1 MVIGDYLGYSSYA
14 QRSYEQASYGQA
26 QRPTPARPAVTL
38 DAEPDPKTPNQYIVQ
53 TPSDV
58 IASPVIPSQVIPPP
72 EQATEAASSGSKT
85 HQNTDPVSRAF
96 LAVENY
102 QPTFHRID
110 ISV

>member
-1 MVIGDYLGYSSYA
+1 MVIGDYLGYSSYGHGSYA
-14 QRSYEQASYGQA
+14 QRS
-26 QRPTPARPAVTL
+26 TPARPAITL
-38 DAEPDPKTPNQYIVQ
+38 DAEPDPKAPNQYIVKA
-53 TPSDV
+53 TVDV

-72 EQATEAASSGSKT
+72 ERATETASSGSKT

>member
-1 MVIGDYLGYSSYA
+1 MVIGDFLGYSSYG
-14 QRSYEQASYGQA
+14 QASAYA
-26 QRPTPARPAVTL
+26 QRPAPARPAVTL

-53 TPSDV
+53 ATSDV
-58 IASPVIPSQVIPPP
+58 NASPVIPSQVIPPP
-72 EQATEAASSGSKT
+72 ERATEAASSGSKT

-102 QPTFHRID
+102 RPTFHRID